1 MVVVW
6 VTVGLWGLPPELVD
20 QIIEMTDMR
29 GATGR

>member
-6 VTVGLWGLPPELVD
+6 VTVSLWGLSPELVD

-29 GATGR
+29 EATGR